1 ATVPTTQI
9 IASVGVAIVVA
20 IALTQA
26 AGVESSRNMTVGGF
40 ASFVT
45 AMLQMLAP
53 LKQLANLNGP
63 YARMQAAAE
72 NVFRFLDHEPELDA
86 GLKHLDAAAGEI
98 TLEDVHKYYEAT
110 EQNALAGVS
119 MHIAA
124 GEKIAFVGR
133 SGSGKTTLVSLLPRF
148 IEPTSGRIRLDGIDI
163 RDLSLTSLRAQISM
177 VSQDVVLFDDTI
189 RENVA
194 YGSKSTPSEE
204 AILSAVEAAN
214 LGSFVRQLPDGLDTR
229 IGEKGG
235 RLSGG
240 QRQRIAIARA
250 FIKDAPILILD
261 EATSALDNES
271 ERLVQE
277 SIERLMAGRTTLVI
291 AHRLSTIQNADRIV
305 VLDHGK
311 IAEIGSH
318 QELLAKG
325 GVYAALHALQF
336 SEAAS

>member
-1 ATVPTTQI
+1 VPTTQI
-9 IASVGVAIVVA
+9 IAAIGVAIVVA

-26 AGVESSRNMTVGGF
+26 TGMQSSQSMTVGGF

-63 YARMQAAAE
+63 YARMKAAAE
-72 NVFRFLDHEPELDA
+72 NVFRFLDHEPELDT
-86 GLKHLDAAAGEI
+86 GMKRLDAAAGEI
-98 TLEDVHKYYEAT
+98 DFDDIHKYYEST

-148 IEPTSGRIRLDGIDI
+148 IEPTSGRIRLDGVDI
-163 RDLSLTSLRAQISM
+163 RDLSLASLRAQISM

-194 YGSKSTPSEE
+194 YGSKSNPSED
-204 AILSAVEAAN
+204 AIRSAIDAAN
-214 LGSFVRQLPDGLDTR
+214 LGSFVKQLPDGLDTR

-305 VLDHGK
+305 VLDHGR
-311 IAEIGSH
+311 IVEIGTH

-336 SEAAS
+336 SEITS